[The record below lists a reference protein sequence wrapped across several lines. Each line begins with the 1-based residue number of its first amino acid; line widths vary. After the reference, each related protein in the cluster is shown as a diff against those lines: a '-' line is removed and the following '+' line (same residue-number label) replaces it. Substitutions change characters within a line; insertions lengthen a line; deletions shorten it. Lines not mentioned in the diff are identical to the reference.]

1 MLAGPRVL
9 ASAHACQALRS
20 GASAIMEVEFRH
32 GPRARAAP
40 IVLRYC
46 GARGKLMNDR
56 RIRTVA
62 IVGGGTAGWMA
73 AAALS
78 KSLAGMGVQ
87 LRLIESPRIDPVG
100 VGEATIP
107 PIMDFIHQLG
117 IDEAELVRDIKATYK
132 LGIGY
137 RDWTRAGHFYFHP
150 FGPAGPGIG
159 NIPFQAYWLKMLLE
173 GKAERLEDYS
183 IQAVAA
189 LRGRFTR
196 PVHAPNT
203 PLNKLTY
210 ALHFDAGRFAQYLRR
225 YAEARGV
232 LRTEGHVRHV
242 SLRGSDGFLESV
254 TLETG
259 ESVSADLFLDCS
271 GFQGLLIEGAL
282 HAGYQDWSQWLPCD
296 RAIVVHSERAAAPNP
311 YTLVTAR
318 EAGWQW
324 QIPLQHRD
332 GNGYIYGGDFCADE
346 DARAQLLA
354 SIGGRPLSEPV
365 ALRFRPGRRK
375 AAWRKNVVAL
385 GLAAGFLEP
394 LEATSIHLIQRGIA
408 MLLKFFPDRDFAA
421 PETERYNRMLEAEFG
436 CVRDFLLM
444 HYCQT
449 ERAGAFWRHCREL
462 PLTDALRDKIELF
475 RSHGRILREETEL
488 FPVLSWLSVM
498 VGQNIVPHRYD
509 PLVDGVDSRKIQ
521 SRLQELRTSVM
532 DCVEAMPSHWDFIRS
547 GGALGGSRTAQPTR
561 V

>member
-1 MLAGPRVL
+1 
-9 ASAHACQALRS
+9 
-20 GASAIMEVEFRH
+20 
-32 GPRARAAP
+32 
-40 IVLRYC
+40 
-46 GARGKLMNDR
+46 MNDR
-56 RIRTVA
+56 RIRSLA
-62 IVGGGTAGWMA
+62 IVGGGTSGWMA

-78 KSLAGMGVQ
+78 KSLAGMGVR
-87 LRLIESPRIDPVG
+87 LRLIESAQVEPIG

-107 PIMDFIHQLG
+107 PIVDFIRQLG
-117 IDEAELVRDIKATYK
+117 IDEGELVRDIKATYK

-159 NIPFQAYWLKMLLE
+159 SIPFQAYWLKMLLE
-173 GKAERLEDYS
+173 GKAERLEEYS
-183 IQAVAA
+183 IQATAA
-189 LRGRFTR
+189 LRGRFAR

-203 PLNKLTY
+203 PLNKITY
-210 ALHFDAGRFAQYLRR
+210 ALHFDAGRFAHFLRR

-232 LRTEGHVRHV
+232 RRTEGHVRNV
-242 SLRGSDGFLESV
+242 SVRGCDGFVESV

-259 ESVSADLFLDCS
+259 ETIEADLFIDCS
-271 GFQGLLIEGAL
+271 GFRGLLIEGAL
-282 HAGYQDWSQWLPCD
+282 HTGYRDWSQWLPCD
-296 RAIVVHSERAAAPNP
+296 RALVVHSERSAPPNP

-318 EAGWQW
+318 GAGWQW
-324 QIPLQHRD
+324 EIPLQHRD
-332 GNGYIYGGDFCADE
+332 GNGYIYSGEFCADE
-346 DARAQLLA
+346 AASALLLG
-354 SIGGRPLSEPV
+354 SIGGRPLTDPV

-375 AAWRKNVVAL
+375 AAWNKNVVAL

-421 PETERYNRMLEAEFG
+421 ADIERYNRTLESEFS

-444 HYCQT
+444 HYSQT
-449 ERAGAFWRHCREL
+449 ERIGPFWQHCREM
-462 PLTDALRDKIELF
+462 PLTDGLREKIELF

-509 PLVDGVDSRKIQ
+509 PLVDALDPHRIQ
-521 SRLQELRTSVM
+521 SRLEELRASVQ
-532 DCVEAMPSHWDFIRS
+532 DSVEAMPSHWEFIQRGRDAPGHRLNAES
-547 GGALGGSRTAQPTR
+547 GSRRIT
-561 V
+561 